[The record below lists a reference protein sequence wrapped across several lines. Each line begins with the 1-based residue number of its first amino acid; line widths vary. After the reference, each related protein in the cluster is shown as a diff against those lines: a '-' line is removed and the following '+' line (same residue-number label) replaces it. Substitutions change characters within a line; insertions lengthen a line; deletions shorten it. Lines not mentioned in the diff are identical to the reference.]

1 MDYSDEDWFLN
12 LLMRIDLKI
21 TIAWAR
27 TYHHGSR
34 MSFCK
39 MGNFSLTISLLTII
53 TSVNSLE
60 ITLAPLTL
68 VDGDVLWIAKNP

>member
-12 LLMRIDLKI
+12 LLMRIDLKM
-21 TIAWAR
+21 TMACAR
-27 TYHHGSR
+27 TYHQGSK

-53 TSVNSLE
+53 TSVNSFE
-60 ITLAPLTL
+60 MILAPLTL